1 MKSSV
6 RSLPQART
14 WREIPHQVR
23 PRAMSRGG
31 RRRLWLTLGRTIGA
45 VLVLGLLG
53 GAIFVFA
60 GLFQDKPQ
68 HIAAAVNA
76 VPMRAPVLR
85 TDGVLD
91 QPWLQRTLALPAK
104 ATLMDIDLLQLR
116 ERVLADPQVR
126 TATLTRKFPDT
137 MEVSIAERS
146 PIALV
151 NARIGQA
158 APRPL
163 LVARDGVVYAGNGY
177 DPRILQ
183 ELPFLD
189 GIKLVRSGDRFL
201 PLQGMETV
209 AELLATARNEAP
221 HLYQSWRVVALGRLE
236 RDGEIEVRSDHVE
249 RIVFGAR
256 SRDDF
261 MRQLAQLDLLI
272 DTTRARTDRPIQ
284 EINLAVGRMTDGRI
298 QVPVTFDAPLD
309 PATVAPVPSPALSPA
324 FFKPYRQS
332 EREL

>member
-1 MKSSV
+1 
-6 RSLPQART
+6 
-14 WREIPHQVR
+14 
-23 PRAMSRGG
+23 MSRGG

-45 VLVLGLLG
+45 VLVIGLLG
-53 GAIFVFA
+53 GAIFVFT
-60 GLFQDKPQ
+60 GLFQDNPKR
-68 HIAAAVNA
+68 IAAAVNA
-76 VPMRAPVLR
+76 VPLRAPILR

-91 QPWLQRTLALPAK
+91 QAWLQRTLALPAS
-104 ATLMDIDLLQLR
+104 ATLMDVDLLQLR

-137 MEVSIAERS
+137 LEVTIAERS

-151 NARIGQA
+151 NARIGNA

-163 LVARDGVVYAGNGY
+163 LVARDGVVYAGNGH

-201 PLQGMETV
+201 PLRGMETV

-221 HLYQSWRVVALGRLE
+221 HLYQAWRVVSLARLE
-236 RDGEIEVRSDHVE
+236 RDGEIEVRSGNVE
-249 RIVFGAR
+249 RIVFSAR

-261 MRQLAQLDLLI
+261 LRQLAQLDLLI
-272 DTTRARTDRPIQ
+272 DTTRARTDQPIQ

-298 QVPVTFDAPLD
+298 QVPVTFDAPLE
-309 PATVAPVPSPALSPA
+309 PATVAPSQSPAFSPT
-324 FFKPYRQS
+324 FFKPYRQT